1 MDTLIIKK
9 DSNNCSAW
17 VKISTSVLSQRSERK
32 LEIKIY
38 IYMPTDVIKID
49 VDFFSR
55 YNLAKRVYKQRPL
68 SCSWQNQLGIFFRQN
83 HFEGGSSSW
92 QKPFI
97 WMLHFA
103 FSFKYLS
110 LLILFIMLSEIKS
123 KNVYSKVVKNKK
135 AVVEY
140 CVWPRNCSA
149 GVKNK

>member
-55 YNLAKRVYKQRPL
+55 YNLAKRVYKTKTFVMFMAESTR
-68 SCSWQNQLGIFFRQN
+68 NIF
-83 HFEGGSSSW
+83 
-92 QKPFI
+92 
-97 WMLHFA
+97 
-103 FSFKYLS
+103 
-110 LLILFIMLSEIKS
+110 
-123 KNVYSKVVKNKK
+123 
-135 AVVEY
+135 
-140 CVWPRNCSA
+140 
-149 GVKNK
+149 